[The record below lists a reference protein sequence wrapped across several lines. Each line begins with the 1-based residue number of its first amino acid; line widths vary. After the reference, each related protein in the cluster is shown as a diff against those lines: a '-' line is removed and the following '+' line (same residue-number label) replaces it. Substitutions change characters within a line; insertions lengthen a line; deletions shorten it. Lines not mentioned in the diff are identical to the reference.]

1 MIPKTIYLSVGVV
14 EVEEGSSSLIT
25 QEVVKVL
32 TDYYTDKI
40 GQYLVAEQPGAGHL
54 QLSSRPGR
62 RVEAFTH
69 QQLVSGLISV
79 SLSVKAE
86 NVLLLFL
93 FAAITSL

>member
-1 MIPKTIYLSVGVV
+1 MGVV

-62 RVEAFTH
+62 RVEAFTQ
-69 QQLVSGLISV
+69 QQLLNGLISV
-79 SLSVKAE
+79 KKIRVVVIVVVVVRCHLE
-86 NVLLLFL
+86 CL
-93 FAAITSL
+93 